1 MARLGKL
8 DVRGLR
14 ELQTKLN
21 RLKSEQI
28 KQFVEGCAKELAAR
42 LLALV
47 IPRTPVGK
55 YNKYT
60 GVQGGTLRRGWTAKT
75 HIEAQ
80 SDKNVDPQAYANSLE
95 IKNDGEKLVI
105 EIINPVE
112 YASYVEYGHR
122 TRNHKGWVEGR
133 HMMTESVSELQVIAP
148 KVLEARIKR
157 FLENIL

>member
-75 HIEAQ
+75 HSEAQ
-80 SDKNVDPQAYANSLE
+80 SDKNVDPMSL
-95 IKNDGEKLVI
+95 
-105 EIINPVE
+105 
-112 YASYVEYGHR
+112 S
-122 TRNHKGWVEGR
+122 
-133 HMMTESVSELQVIAP
+133 
-148 KVLEARIKR
+148 
-157 FLENIL
+157 